1 MFEIRC
7 VARFASVA
15 LVCTV
20 FTVWAEPTYVVDNY
34 AIEAP
39 LTATPGD
46 VARGRAIALDRASGN
61 CLSCH
66 ALPEEAEFFGTT
78 GPSLVGVAR
87 RLSPAQLR
95 LRLVDSK
102 VLNPNSMMP
111 SYYKTRGLNRVA
123 PAYAGRPIL
132 DAQQIEDVVA
142 YLATLD

>member
-1 MFEIRC
+1 MFKIRC
-7 VARFASVA
+7 VARFAPVL
-15 LVCTV
+15 LVWTV
-20 FTVWAEPTYVVDNY
+20 FAVGAEPDYVVDDY

-39 LTATPGD
+39 LTATGGD
-46 VARGRAIALDRASGN
+46 AARGRAIVLDRASGN
-61 CLSCH
+61 CISCH
-66 ALPEEAEFFGTT
+66 ALPEDAEFFGTT

-87 RLSPAQLR
+87 RLSPAQMR

-102 VLNPNSMMP
+102 ALNPNSMMP